1 MKNHLPLLLLIG
13 TLSGCQILP
22 GTGAKEPATTESEL
36 LNSEQLLIPAG
47 DEDLRRSVD
56 NGTADDTTELDQSID
71 PAVKAE
77 VQKAREQ
84 LNRGLQKTADTE
96 DAQEPGDLWDRL
108 RPRLNMPVNLEDPRV
123 LSQLNWY
130 KKHPSYINRTVAR
143 ASRYLHHIV
152 EEIEARN
159 VPGEFALLPIV
170 ESAFDPFAYSH
181 GRAAGLWQFIPST
194 GRIFDMHQNWWK
206 DGRRDVIDS
215 TAAALTYLDRL
226 SGQFDGDWVLA
237 LASYNSGAGT
247 VRKAIRYNA
256 NRSRPT
262 DYWNLKLPR
271 ETSEY
276 VPKLLAL
283 AELVRDPEAHG
294 IELPSVPDQPYFEV
308 VDTQSQIDLA
318 QAAEFAGME
327 LEELYLLNPAF
338 NRWATDPNGPH
349 RLLIPV
355 DKAPRFR
362 AALAATPPEKR
373 LSWASY
379 KVVSGDSLIRIA
391 RKFNT
396 TPGVIQQINKLSGNL
411 IRVGQRL
418 LIPQASE
425 ADSSYTLSAGQ
436 RLANTQQ
443 RAGGSGK
450 SKIEY
455 RVKKGDSYWDIS
467 RKFGV
472 NMQALAKWNGKAP
485 GDPLFPGQKLVVWT
499 GGSSQSTALAS
510 NREDMIKKIGYRV
523 RNGDSLYLIAS
534 RYNVQVKDI
543 VSWNDINPKRYLQ
556 PGDRLTLFVDITRS
570 P

>member
-13 TLSGCQILP
+13 TLSGCQLLP
-22 GTGAKEPATTESEL
+22 GTGGKKPATTESEL
-36 LNSEQLLIPAG
+36 LNSEQLVIPAG

-56 NGTADDTTELDQSID
+56 SGTADDTTELDQSID

-84 LNRGLQKTADTE
+84 LNRGLQKTADIE

-123 LSQLNWY
+123 LAQLNWY

-215 TAAALTYLDRL
+215 TAAALSYLDRL

-283 AELVRDPEAHG
+283 AELVRNPEAHG

-338 NRWATDPNGPH
+338 NRWATDPEGPH

-355 DKAPRFR
+355 EKAPRFR

-379 KVVSGDSLIRIA
+379 EVVSGDSLIRIS

-425 ADSSYTLSAGQ
+425 ADSTYTLSAGQ
-436 RLANTQQ
+436 RLASTQQ
-443 RAGGSGK
+443 RSGGSGK

-455 RVKKGDSYWDIS
+455 QVKKGDSYWDIS

-499 GGSSQSTALAS
+499 EGSSQSTALAS

-543 VSWNDINPKRYLQ
+543 VAWNDINPKRYLQ